1 MVHISK
7 YIERILNEAQMSYL
21 DDLLELYAFVP
32 DRNLRRMFATFH
44 TQLNKWFND
53 INTRIRTGVDKY
65 GEIVYQGGYFHAQDS
80 RDYLALIDHID
91 NVRSQL
97 SDTKYAFKLADKDY
111 AAVIKSSRTFV
122 VKSGGSYIPEG
133 FTPIKIKELTPV
145 FQLSESVE
153 IKNNNAVVNASLK
166 LIGKGSYAQVLSY
179 IDPNYKIPV
188 VVKRANK
195 DLTNKEIER
204 FKQEFEVLKSLSSPY
219 IVEVYAYD
227 DKKNEYTMECMD
239 ENIHKYISR
248 VNSTL
253 TLNKRKNII
262 TQICNGLKYI
272 HSKNILHRDISLANV
287 FVKHYEDRDV
297 VKIGDFGLVKIP
309 ESNLTSLMSEVKG
322 SLNDPDL
329 INVGFGNYEMCHETY
344 ALTRLCFFILTGK
357 TNFNN
362 QKDGAIKQFWL
373 KGTHPY
379 REERFQNVDEVLE
392 AVRKIN

>member
-1 MVHISK
+1 MSHISK

-21 DDLLELYAFVP
+21 DDLLELYAFVQ
-32 DRNLRRMFATFH
+32 DRHLRRMFATFH

-53 INTRIRTGVDKY
+53 INTRIRTGIDKY
-65 GEIVYQGGYFHAQDS
+65 GEIAYQGGYFHAQDS

-97 SDTKYAFKLADKDY
+97 SDTEYAFKLADEDY
-111 AAVIKSSRTFV
+111 SAVIKVTRTFV

-133 FTPIKIKELTPV
+133 FSPIKIKELTPI
-145 FQLSESVE
+145 FQLADSIE
-153 IKNNNAVVNASLK
+153 ISNSIAVVNARLK

-179 IDPNYKIPV
+179 IDPHYNISV
-188 VVKRANK
+188 AVKRANK
-195 DLTNKEIER
+195 DLNSKEIER

-219 IVEVYAYD
+219 IVEVYSYD

-239 ENIHKYISR
+239 ENINKYILR

-253 TLNKRKNII
+253 TLSKRKNII
-262 TQICNGLKYI
+262 MQICNGLKYM
-272 HSKNILHRDISLANV
+272 HSKNILHRDISLTNV

-309 ESNLTSLMSEVKG
+309 ESNLTSIMTEFKG

-329 INVGFGNYEMCHETY
+329 INVGFRNYEMCHETY

-357 TNFNN
+357 TNANN

-373 KGTHPY
+373 KGTSPR
-379 REERFQNVDEVLE
+379 REERFQDVDEVLD
-392 AVRKIN
+392 AVRII